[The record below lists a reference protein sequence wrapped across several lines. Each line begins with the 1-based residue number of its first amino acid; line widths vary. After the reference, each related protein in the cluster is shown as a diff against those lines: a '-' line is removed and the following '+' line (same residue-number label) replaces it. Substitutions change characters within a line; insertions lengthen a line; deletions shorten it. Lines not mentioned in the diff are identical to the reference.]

1 MKIVRT
7 DSNDKEFIR
16 LVSALDQMLAV
27 INGEDHSFYNQF
39 NTLTEIR
46 NVILV
51 YEGDTAI
58 ACGAFKKFDD
68 TSCEIKRMFTEPSHR
83 GRGYAGIVVDELE
96 KWARESG
103 YRSVVLET
111 SVKLESAVG
120 LYRKK
125 GYADTEKYGQY
136 KDAIDSMCFRKVL

>member
-1 MKIVRT
+1 MKIVRI

-39 NTLTEIR
+39 NTLTEIK

-111 SVKLESAVG
+111 SVKLESAVR

>member
-27 INGEDHSFYNQF
+27 INGEDHSFYSQF

>member
-16 LVSALDQMLAV
+16 LVSELDQMLAV

-103 YRSVVLET
+103 YRYMVLET
-111 SVKLESAVG
+111 SVKLKSAVR
-120 LYRKK
+120 LYQHK
-125 GYADTEKYGQY
+125 GYTETEKYGQY
-136 KDAIDSMCFRKVL
+136 KDAIDSMCFRKAL

>member
-1 MKIVRT
+1 
-7 DSNDKEFIR
+7 
-16 LVSALDQMLAV
+16 
-27 INGEDHSFYNQF
+27 
-39 NTLTEIR
+39 
-46 NVILV
+46 VILV

-103 YRSVVLET
+103 YRYMVLET
-111 SVKLESAVG
+111 SVKLKSAVR
-120 LYRKK
+120 LYQHK
-125 GYADTEKYGQY
+125 GYTETEKYGQY
-136 KDAIDSMCFRKVL
+136 KDAIDSMCFRKAL

>member
-83 GRGYAGIVVDELE
+83 GKGYAGIVVDELE